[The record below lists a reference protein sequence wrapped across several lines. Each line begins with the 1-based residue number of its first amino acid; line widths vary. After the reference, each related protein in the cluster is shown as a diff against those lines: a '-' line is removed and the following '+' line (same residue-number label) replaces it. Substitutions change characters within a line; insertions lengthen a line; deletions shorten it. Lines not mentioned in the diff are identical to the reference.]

1 MGVKKKKRRV
11 GGGGVE
17 GGGGGGG
24 RLEDTREEV
33 YFTQEAM
40 WIITEGYKENQL
52 YRESL
57 KVAQMGIK
65 KELNCSKSSA
75 KKIRMQT

>member
-1 MGVKKKKRRV
+1 
-11 GGGGVE
+11 
-17 GGGGGGG
+17 
-24 RLEDTREEV
+24 
-33 YFTQEAM
+33 M